1 MASCDFVHTMNT
13 MKRTKRT
20 TAPSIWMKTTWLV
33 LSRVITRNVPFT
45 VPGTN
50 TKCTAPDVIWCRF
63 RKILIILCFCP
74 HIHGFL
80 SMLSSPEIQQHA
92 GSQEYNIGK
101 KRSLN
106 AKTNIICETVSC
118 CCCIQFKYRI
128 RHIDPTVWQ
137 AKENVLRKIPCCMYG
152 KRTPETVHVIYHE
165 GKQNSDQKN
174 IQDRKHR
181 NSVIARCSNANSSAF
196 PTIATTGFL

>member
-1 MASCDFVHTMNT
+1 MS
-13 MKRTKRT
+13 
-20 TAPSIWMKTTWLV
+20 L
-33 LSRVITRNVPFT
+33 LPFR
-45 VPGTN
+45 GRIQS
-50 TKCTAPDVIWCRF
+50 CTAPDVTRCRF

-74 HIHGFL
+74 HIHRLL
-80 SMLSSPEIQQHA
+80 SMLSAPQIQQYTCHKK
-92 GSQEYNIGK
+92 YNIRK
-101 KRSLN
+101 ERSLDTKSN
-106 AKTNIICETVSC
+106 VVCKTVPGGR
-118 CCCIQFKYRI
+118 CIQFKYRI

-181 NSVIARCSNANSSAF
+181 NSVICQMQQRKQQCISDNCNHRIFITPAQ
-196 PTIATTGFL
+196 FLI

>member
-1 MASCDFVHTMNT
+1 MS
-13 MKRTKRT
+13 
-20 TAPSIWMKTTWLV
+20 L
-33 LSRVITRNVPFT
+33 LPFR
-45 VPGTN
+45 GRIQS
-50 TKCTAPDVIWCRF
+50 CTAPDVTWCRF

-106 AKTNIICETVSC
+106 AKTNIICKTVSC
-118 CCCIQFKYRI
+118 CRCIQLKYRI
-128 RHIDPTVWQ
+128 RYIDPTVWQ

-181 NSVIARCSNANSSAF
+181 NSVICQMQQRKQQCISDNCNHRIFITSAQ
-196 PTIATTGFL
+196 FLI